1 MALIACNEC
10 SKQVSETAP
19 SCPGCGAVVN
29 VKNHKLA
36 TNGNQRRSVG
46 LLLGIGIFV
55 FPIVFSWFLL
65 RKGHSSLSRIIGFSW
80 LALTIVGFSHTS
92 DTNKAV
98 TSVEKAPVVTQSQEA
113 FDATVP
119 TISAQQIAQ
128 AYEENTV
135 AADQMFKGKR
145 FKVRGVIASINTDF
159 MGNPYVTIR
168 AGVNQFMEPQ
178 FKFDKDQTD
187 RVAQLRKGATVTL
200 ACTGRGDIAKTPMSD
215 NCRIAQ

>member
-36 TNGNQRRSVG
+36 TNGNQKRSVG
-46 LLLGIGIFV
+46 ILLGIGILV

-80 LALTIVGFSHTS
+80 LALTIFGFSHTS
-92 DTNKAV
+92 DTNKTT
-98 TSVEKAPVVTQSQEA
+98 TSVEKTPTVVQSQEE

-128 AYEENTV
+128 AYDENTV
-135 AADQMFKGKR
+135 AADQAFKGKR
-145 FKVRGVIASINTDF
+145 FKVKGVIDSINTDF

-178 FKFDKDQTD
+178 FKFNKDQTD

-200 ACTGRGDIAKTPMSD
+200 ACTGHGDIAKTPMSD
-215 NCRIAQ
+215 KCRVVQ

>member
-36 TNGNQRRSVG
+36 TNGNQKRSVG
-46 LLLGIGIFV
+46 ILLGIGILV

-80 LALTIVGFSHTS
+80 LALTIFGFSHTS
-92 DTNKAV
+92 DTNKTT
-98 TSVEKAPVVTQSQEA
+98 TSVEKAPTVVQSQEE

-128 AYEENTV
+128 AYDENTV
-135 AADQMFKGKR
+135 AADQAFKGKR
-145 FKVRGVIASINTDF
+145 FKVKGVIDSINTDF

-178 FKFDKDQTD
+178 FKFNKDQTD

-200 ACTGRGDIAKTPMSD
+200 ACTGHGDIAKTPMSD
-215 NCRIAQ
+215 KCRVVQ